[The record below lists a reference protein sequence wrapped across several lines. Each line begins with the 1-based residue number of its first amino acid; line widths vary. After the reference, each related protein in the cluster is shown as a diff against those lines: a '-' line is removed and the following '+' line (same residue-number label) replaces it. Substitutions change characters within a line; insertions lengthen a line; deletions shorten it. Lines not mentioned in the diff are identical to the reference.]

1 MDIGII
7 SIRYAKALLRFAIDN
22 KEEER
27 VYAEIETLAHSF
39 LHIPT
44 LRQVLQDPL
53 SDNARQ
59 VEILTCAT
67 CGNGS
72 LSASTDRFI
81 QLVTAHNRTDLM
93 QFIAQAF
100 ITLYLKRKRIIKGR
114 LIVPTATPETI
125 CKKLQE
131 IIEKRTNCSIE
142 FKVEIDASIA
152 GGFILDYDTYRLDA
166 SLKTQLKELRDALA

>member
-27 VYAEIETLAHSF
+27 VYAEMETLAHSF

-59 VEILTCAT
+59 VEILSCAT
-67 CGNGS
+67 CGNES
-72 LSASTDRFI
+72 LSASTERFI

-93 QFIAQAF
+93 QFIAQAY

-114 LIVPTATPETI
+114 LIVPMATETI
-125 CKKLQE
+125 CQKLQE

>member
-27 VYAEIETLAHSF
+27 VYAEMETMAHSF

-59 VEILTCAT
+59 VEILSCAT
-67 CGNGS
+67 CGNES
-72 LSASTDRFI
+72 LSASTKRFI
-81 QLVTAHNRTDLM
+81 QLVTVHNRTDLM
-93 QFIAQAF
+93 QFIAQAY

-114 LIVPTATPETI
+114 LIVPMLRRRQFVRSCRRLLKNEP
-125 CKKLQE
+125 
-131 IIEKRTNCSIE
+131 
-142 FKVEIDASIA
+142 IA
-152 GGFILDYDTYRLDA
+152 AL
-166 SLKTQLKELRDALA
+166 SLRWK

>member
-27 VYAEIETLAHSF
+27 VYAEMETLAHSF

-59 VEILTCAT
+59 VEILSCA
-67 CGNGS
+67 S
-72 LSASTDRFI
+72 LSASTERFI

-93 QFIAQAF
+93 QFIAQAY

-114 LIVPTATPETI
+114 LIVPMATPETI
-125 CKKLQE
+125 CQKLQE

>member
-27 VYAEIETLAHSF
+27 VYAEMETLAHSF

-59 VEILTCAT
+59 VEILSCAT
-67 CGNGS
+67 CGNES
-72 LSASTDRFI
+72 LSASTERFI

-93 QFIAQAF
+93 QFIAQAY

-114 LIVPTATPETI
+114 LIVPMA
-125 CKKLQE
+125 
-131 IIEKRTNCSIE
+131 IEKRTKCSIE